1 MVQRRTMSATQEK
14 KEKFSDEELEEIMDM
29 QAPKGQVSVADMRQV
44 IRDNPLLVAGLVF
57 AFGLLLGVSM
67 RPSRRR

>member
-1 MVQRRTMSATQEK
+1 VQRRTMSTTQEK

-67 RPSRRR
+67 RPGRRR